1 MIAKRQFAQK
11 PGRYVNLLAG
21 MTISAILLSVVFLLW
36 GLHDRELS
44 RGRQETVNLAHIV
57 LQQTERQFDSIDLVL
72 TGVQE
77 RLQTPFGKRQKLGG
91 DSVRLLLNSRVAGLS
106 HVHSLFILDAEG
118 RLVNASRN
126 FEAEGTAM
134 ANAAVFQA
142 FVHRSKN
149 RLYIDQPSVGDDA
162 GWVLHLARP
171 LLNEKGT
178 LRGVVVAAVGLS
190 SFEHL
195 YSAMQFDYVRPIGFY
210 LADGTRL
217 AGWPPHPD
225 SVGKKA
231 VEWVPKLPEA
241 GQPMLSVSH
250 KGEAGER
257 RFTSLSSLAG
267 YPILVSV
274 TDDEYLSLAL
284 WRETAWPIATGALLV
299 SIFIALLAVYLVGKL
314 RLKEQLTQAL
324 NAADQRYQ
332 HTVNSVMDAI
342 VAVDESMQV
351 VLFNPSA
358 ENMFGYDAASVL
370 GRPLDML
377 IPQRLR
383 SIHDAHVLG
392 FSDEDSASRATA
404 LQADIVGLRSD
415 GLEFPLESTISR
427 SVIGGRMQLTAVLRD
442 ASERRRVENELRL
455 ANGQL
460 RELSASL
467 QSVREEER
475 KRISRELH
483 DDLGQQL
490 TGLKLSLSW
499 LGSRLKDGKPTTVS
513 DVDEMRH
520 QMDAAIT
527 SVRRLATELRPRVL
541 DDVDFKEALTW
552 QSEEFI
558 KHSGLQIKLDLQ
570 DADRVAD
577 DQLATA
583 LFRIVQEAL
592 TNVVRHSKA
601 TEVQVS
607 LQLQDDSL
615 RLVVSDNGQ
624 GFEAGTSGGGV
635 GLVSMRERCAAI
647 GARFVVHS
655 SIGAGSRIEVHVP
668 WLQNLVRAADSE
680 G

>member
-1 MIAKRQFAQK
+1 MNAKREFEQK

-36 GLHDRELS
+36 GLHDRELNRS
-44 RGRQETVNLAHIV
+44 RQETVNLAHIV
-57 LQQTERQFDSIDLVL
+57 LQQTERQFESIDMLL

-77 RLQTPFGKRQKLGG
+77 RLQTPFGKRQQLDG
-91 DSVRLLLNSRVAGLS
+91 DSVRLLLTSRVAGLS
-106 HVHSLFILDAEG
+106 HVHSLFLLDAEG

-126 FEAEGTAM
+126 FEVEHGTM

-142 FVHRSKN
+142 FARSPN
-149 RLYIDQPSVGDDA
+149 NGLFIDHPSVGNDA
-162 GWVLHLARP
+162 KWILHLARP
-171 LLNEKGT
+171 LLTEEGA
-178 LRGVVVAAVGLS
+178 LRGVVVVAIGLS
-190 SFEHL
+190 AFEHL
-195 YSAMQFDYVRPIGFY
+195 YSAIQVDYGRPIGFY

-217 AGWPPHPD
+217 AGWPPQPD
-225 SVGKKA
+225 VVGQK
-231 VEWVPKLPEA
+231 VEYGVELPLR
-241 GQPMLSVSH
+241 GQPVRSVSH
-250 KGEAGER
+250 RGDAGEQ
-257 RFTSLSSLAG
+257 RFTTLGSLAA

-274 TDDEYLSLAL
+274 TDDQYASLAL
-284 WRETAWPIATGALLV
+284 WRETAWPIASGALLV

-314 RLKEQLTQAL
+314 RLKEQLTLAL
-324 NAADQRYQ
+324 TAADQRYQ

-342 VAVDESMQV
+342 VAVDESMKV

-358 ENMFGYDAASVL
+358 EKMFGYEAASVL

-383 SIHDAHVLG
+383 TVHDAHVVG
-392 FSDEDSASRATA
+392 FSDGESTSRATA

-415 GLEFPLESTISR
+415 GVEFPLESTISR

-442 ASERRRVENELRL
+442 ASERRRAETELRL
-455 ANGQL
+455 ANAQL

-499 LGSRLKDGKPTTVS
+499 LGSRLKDGKPTTVE

-520 QMDAAIT
+520 QMDTAIT
-527 SVRRLATELRPRVL
+527 SVRRLATELRPQVL
-541 DDVDFKEALTW
+541 DDVDFKGALTW
-552 QSEEFI
+552 QTEEFI
-558 KHSGLQIKLDLQ
+558 KHSGIQIELDLQ
-570 DADRVAD
+570 DADLVVD
-577 DQLATA
+577 DALATA
-583 LFRIVQEAL
+583 LFRIVQESL

-601 TEVQVS
+601 SEVQVS
-607 LQLQDDSL
+607 LRLLAHTL
-615 RLVVSDNGQ
+615 RLVVADNGQ
-624 GFEAGTSGGGV
+624 GFEPGASGHGV

-655 SIGAGSRIEVHVP
+655 TIGVGSRIEVLVP
-668 WLQNLVRAADSE
+668 WPEHQTEPNDP
-680 G
+680 GK